1 MHIIDSHF
9 HWWPRS
15 VFDKLCKR
23 QGFPSAGRNANGGYD
38 YWRRD
43 GAGAHL
49 NSWADWF
56 DLDEQFAH
64 MDGLGHQVD
73 VVCSI
78 GPFSVAFSDMAPSE
92 GRDYAL
98 MWNEEMA
105 GAQRKYPGRLWASAA
120 VPLQDTKIAIE
131 VIDHAVNK
139 LGLMGANLPGSVGSD
154 PRIDA
159 ERLEP
164 FYARVAELGVPL
176 FLHPTDA
183 VFQDMLEGYNG
194 ALHLSLGRVIEVSVA
209 AARLVLSGLME
220 RHPKLKVVLSHTGGA
235 LPYQSGRM
243 DKNTKAAKLP
253 KPASTYMKR
262 MYTDTVSP
270 HSAGM
275 KFAIDYYGIDNVM
288 YGTDYP
294 CWDPATCLKLID
306 EIGLSQADRQ
316 KLFYDNAR
324 RILGLRDPVETTAA
338 EAARAHAVA

>member
-15 VFDKLCKR
+15 IFERLCRR
-23 QGFPSAGRNANGGYD
+23 QDYPRAAPNARGGYD
-38 YWRRD
+38 YWRRA
-43 GAGAHL
+43 GSGAHL
-49 NSWADWF
+49 NSWRDWF

-64 MDGLGHQVD
+64 MDGLGHRVD

-78 GPFSVAFSDMAPSE
+78 GPFSVAFSDMPPEE
-92 GRDYAL
+92 GRDFAL

-120 VPLQDTKIAIE
+120 VPLTDTRVAIE
-131 VIDHAVNK
+131 VLDHAVGK

-164 FYARVAELGVPL
+164 FYARVEELGIPL
-176 FLHPTDA
+176 FLHPTDV
-183 VFQDMLEGYNG
+183 VFQDMLDGYDG

-209 AARLVLSGLME
+209 ATRLVLSGLME
-220 RHPKLKVVLSHTGGA
+220 RHPGLKIVLSHTGGA

-243 DKNTKAAKLP
+243 DKNTNAAKLP
-253 KPASTYMKR
+253 QPASTYLKR

-270 HSAGM
+270 HAAGM
-275 KFAIDYYGIDNVM
+275 KFAIDYYGIDRVM

-294 CWDPATCLKLID
+294 CWDPATALKLLAEIPLSD
-306 EIGLSQADRQ
+306 EDKH
-316 KLFYDNAR
+316 KLFYGNAR
-324 RILGLRDPVETTAA
+324 RILGLRDPVVANVEP
-338 EAARAHAVA
+338 AAREPAAA